1 MTSFVLIHSPHGG
14 AYTWQPVERLLR
26 ERGHHVTTPTF
37 RSTTTGPHYWVRNIN
52 AILRMVQRPNPILVG
67 HSGAGPLLA
76 HVARWSEGSSCVYV
90 DAGFRSRKMS
100 SLTEVLPL
108 AERAGGLV
116 PAWAND
122 TDLAEL
128 LPDAATRTSLI
139 GSMTPMPREYF
150 AEEIPYRE
158 APDRSGYVLL
168 SPPYAEPAAEAR
180 AKGWPVRELAGENH
194 YLMLTEPEQVA
205 DAILAVLPS

>member
-1 MTSFVLIHSPHGG
+1 MTNFVLIHSPHGG
-14 AYTWQPVERLLR
+14 SYTWRPVEELLR
-26 ERGHHVTTPTF
+26 ARGHHATTPTF
-37 RSTTTGPHYWVRNIN
+37 RANATGTFWVRNMN
-52 AILRMVQRPNPILVG
+52 SILRMVQRPRPVLVG

-76 HVARWSEGSSCVYV
+76 HVARWSEGASCVYV
-90 DAGFRSRKMS
+90 DAGFRSRKMN

-139 GSMTPMPREYF
+139 SSMTPMPREYF
-150 AEEIPYRE
+150 AEEIPYR
-158 APDRSGYVLL
+158 APPDRSAYILL

-180 AKGWPVRELAGENH
+180 AKGWPVHELAGENH
-194 YLMLTEPEQVA
+194 YLMLAQPEQVA
-205 DAILAVLPS
+205 DAIMAVVPS